1 MPDSTSHQLKIYSS
15 RDFMP
20 SGIPHVPLLY
30 PFWGLPKSEP
40 SPSLYAAF
48 ISIGADLFRIA
59 SAEEADFFVLPFD
72 WQYTTRVVAR
82 TEEEADIARRSAQ
95 GLADRAADREKK
107 LIVFYL
113 GDTEEELPLSNA
125 VVFRTALRRGLRP
138 NEFAMTVFL
147 EDFVGQE
154 PSSYVALRPKPKHP
168 TVGFC
173 GFAGYRLMPDVSFR
187 RKARRVAK
195 WVRDG
200 LPPPTVRERA
210 ITRLRE
216 DPSVVTDFVLVE
228 HGIGRERYGEPARDT
243 FRRNLINT
251 DYTLCAR
258 GAGNWSIRLYETL
271 ASARIPLFI
280 DTDCVLPYDFETN
293 FKEYCVWVG
302 SEDVESVS
310 EHLISFHDRL
320 DDADFTNL
328 QLACRRIWEQRL
340 TPEGFFSNF
349 YRHFERS

>member
-1 MPDSTSHQLKIYSS
+1 MRI
-15 RDFMP
+15 
-20 SGIPHVPLLY
+20 GPHH
-30 PFWGLPKSEP
+30 
-40 SPSLYAAF
+40 
-48 ISIGADLFRIA
+48 FRIA

-72 WQYTTRVVAR
+72 WRYTTRAVAR
-82 TEEEADIARRSAQ
+82 TEEDANDARTAAQ
-95 GLADRAADREKK
+95 RFSDRAADLGKK
-107 LIVFYL
+107 LIVFYV
-113 GDTEEELPLSNA
+113 GDTEEELPFPNA
-125 VVFRTALRRGLRP
+125 VVFRTSLRRGLRP
-138 NEFAMTVFL
+138 NEFATPVFF
-147 EDFVGQE
+147 EDFVGQRLG
-154 PSSYVALRPKPKHP
+154 SYLPLRPKLRHP
-168 TVGFC
+168 SVGFC
-173 GFAGYRLMPDVSFR
+173 GFAGYRLMPDVSIR
-187 RKARRVAK
+187 RKARRAAR

-210 ITRLRE
+210 ITHLRGH
-216 DPSVVTDFVLVE
+216 PSAVTDFLLVE
-228 HGIGRERYGEPARDT
+228 HGIGWGAYGEPARDA

-293 FKEYCVWVG
+293 FKEYCVWVE

-310 EHLISFHDRL
+310 EQLMAFHDRL
-320 DDADFTNL
+320 EDADFVNL
-328 QLACRRIWEQRL
+328 QRSCRRIWEQRL